1 MKKFFLLLA
10 ASLGMFMSDA
20 QLLSPA
26 NGGCAKA
33 TVGERIGITDVT
45 VSYGRPAVRGREGKI
60 WGNLVH
66 VGFQN
71 LGFGNGKESPWRAGA
86 NENTV
91 MEFGTDVQ
99 VEGRHLPAGK
109 YGFFIAYG
117 PDECTLIFSSNSGS
131 WGSYFY
137 EPAEDVLRIKVK
149 PRLQAQSKERLTY
162 EFSDQ
167 TDSSATISLIWEKLA
182 IPFTVSTHLQQLQM
196 ASFERELRS
205 EKGFDPHAL
214 QQVAEYMQENDI
226 RLEDALVYINRA
238 ASNLPTFTV
247 LMVKCRILEKL
258 NKPAQA
264 DSIMKVAITN
274 GTATEVHAY
283 ARTLIQEKQYQR
295 AFEVFQANYK
305 HYPNTFT
312 TNMGMARGYSAIGKP
327 KDALK
332 YANLALPQAPDAL
345 NKKSVEQIISTLKE
359 GKKLM

>member
-1 MKKFFLLLA
+1 MVVFCVFI
-10 ASLGMFMSDA
+10 SNA

-33 TVGERIGITDVT
+33 TVSERIGITDVT
-45 VSYGRPAVRGREGKI
+45 ISYGRPAVRGREGKI
-60 WGNLVH
+60 WGDLVH

-91 MEFGTDVQ
+91 MEFGTDVL

-117 PDECTLIFSSNSGS
+117 HDECTLIFSSNSGS

-149 PRLQAQSKERLTY
+149 PRPQAQSKERLTY

-182 IPFTVSTHLQQLQM
+182 IPFAVSTHLQQLQM
-196 ASFERELRS
+196 ASFERELRG
-205 EKGFDPHAL
+205 EKGFDPHSL
-214 QQVAEYMQENDI
+214 QQVAEYMYDNNI
-226 RLEDALVYINRA
+226 RLEEALVYISRA
-238 ASNLPTFTV
+238 ARSLPTFTV
-247 LMVKCRILEKL
+247 LSTKSGILEKL
-258 NKPAQA
+258 NRSAQA
-264 DSIMKVAITN
+264 DSIMNVAITK
-274 GTATEVHAY
+274 GTAPEVHAY
-283 ARTLIQEKQYQR
+283 ARSLLQDNKVQQ
-295 AFEVFQANYK
+295 AFEAFQANYN
-305 HYPNTFT
+305 HFPNTFT
-312 TNMGMARGYSAIGKP
+312 TNVGMARGYSAIGKP
-327 KDALK
+327 KEALK
-332 YANLALPQAPDAL
+332 YANKALPQAPDAV
-345 NKKSVEQIISTLKE
+345 NRKSVEQIISALKD